1 MAYLIKGAHVYNP
14 DDLGVQDVLVI
25 NDKIAAVGK
34 DLTVVLP
41 ELETVDASDKILTPG
56 FIDQHIHV
64 TGGGGEGG
72 PRSRTPEIVLR
83 ELISCGTT
91 SLVGVSG
98 TDSVTRSL
106 PNLLAKVQALTEE
119 GVTAWMYTSN
129 YSYPPTTLTGS
140 VKNDLLMVHEVL
152 GVKIALGDH
161 RSSFPTT
168 QNVLDLLT

>member
-14 DDLGVQDVLVI
+14 DDLGVQDVLVV

-41 ELETVDASDKILTPG
+41 ELETVDASGKILTPG

-72 PRSRTPEIVLR
+72 PRSRTPEIVLS

-106 PNLLAKVQALTEE
+106 PNSGSDGRRRNRLDVHKQLLLSADNPHGLCQKRLAD
-119 GVTAWMYTSN
+119 
-129 YSYPPTTLTGS
+129 GS
-140 VKNDLLMVHEVL
+140 
-152 GVKIALGDH
+152 
-161 RSSFPTT
+161 
-168 QNVLDLLT
+168 